1 MLQWNSKFTLFVV
14 LALLIAAAALG
25 SASHDALLNFT
36 W

>member
-1 MLQWNSKFTLFVV
+1 MLQWNSKCTMLVV
-14 LALLIAAAALG
+14 FALLIAAAALG